1 MEAGNVW
8 GPREDIDAILQ
19 RIFSRRGFDIRG
31 YKMSY
36 LQCRISRRM
45 DILGISSLAEYE
57 EYLDTDQGE
66 YEALFNVIV
75 NVTQFFRDPEAW
87 SFIRAEVLPEILEG
101 TDEIRIWSAGCASG
115 EEPYSIAIALAETL
129 GADMSKRPVR
139 IYATDVDE
147 TALKLARSGTYSLD
161 QLSGVSEDIRN
172 RYFVRNG
179 DVYNIAR
186 NIRDLLIFSKHNLIL
201 DPPIPHI
208 HLLLCRNVL
217 IYFKRAL
224 QSNIMPKLHY
234 ALNDNGYLW
243 LGKAET
249 LVTDIDELKL
259 LSAKWRIFKKLP
271 SVTRSR
277 PGTPE
282 QTDRYTKAEL
292 MRANKRLEQIIQ
304 DVKVGLILLDENF
317 NVVVCNRVIWDIWNL
332 LPEQILGRPFFDL
345 EMSYR
350 PISLKGRVEQ
360 VAASEEPV
368 VIEDV
373 EHWTTRDNQSY
384 LRIEIAPTASGIMIS
399 VADATAQYEVR
410 KELQIMNAALESE
423 NEKLL
428 AANEESRRAK
438 IELQSI
444 NEEFQCT
451 NEEIA
456 AANEELKVA
465 NAELNTRIAELS
477 ALKRYVK

>member
-19 RIFSRRGFDIRG
+19 RIFSRRGFDIRV
-31 YKMSY
+31 YKMPD
-36 LQCRISRRM
+36 LQRRISRRI
-45 DILGISSLAEYE
+45 DILGISSLTEYAQ
-57 EYLDTDQGE
+57 YLDTYPGE
-66 YEALFNVIV
+66 YEALLNVIV
-75 NVTQFFRDPEAW
+75 NITEFFRDPEAW
-87 SFIRAEVLPEILEG
+87 SFIRAEVLTEILEG

-129 GADMSKRPVR
+129 GTDMSRRQAR

-147 TALKLARSGTYSLD
+147 TALKLARGGTYSLD

-186 NIRDLLIFSKHNLIL
+186 NIRDLMIFSKHNLIL

-208 HLLLCRNVL
+208 DLLLCRNVL
-217 IYFKRAL
+217 IYFKRTL
-224 QSNIMPKLHY
+224 QSNIIPKLHY
-234 ALNDNGYLW
+234 ALNENGYLW

-249 LVTDIDELKL
+249 PATGIDELKL
-259 LSAKWRIFKKLP
+259 FSAKWRIFKKLP
-271 SVTRSR
+271 SVTRLH
-277 PGTPE
+277 PGTSE
-282 QTDRYTKAEL
+282 GADRYTRAEL

-304 DVKVGLILLDENF
+304 DIGVGLILLDENF
-317 NVVVCNRVIWDIWNL
+317 SVVVCNKAIRDIWNL
-332 LPEQILGRPFFDL
+332 LPEQILGRSFFDL
-345 EMSYR
+345 EMSYC
-350 PISLKGRVEQ
+350 PISLKDRVQQ
-360 VAASEEPV
+360 VAAREEPA

-373 EHWTTRDNQSY
+373 ECWITRDDQSY
-384 LRIEIAPTASGIMIS
+384 LRIEIAPMASGIMIS

-423 NEKLL
+423 NEELMV
-428 AANEESRRAK
+428 ANEELRRAN

-444 NEEFQCT
+444 DEELQCT
-451 NEEIA
+451 NEEIV
-456 AANEELKVA
+456 AANEEL
-465 NAELNTRIAELS
+465 NARIAELS
-477 ALKRYVK
+477 ALKRYMKWL